1 MKKQII
7 NAETGE
13 WAEHDVAYADAV
25 VVHLDGAK
33 RLFISGVVAEGEDIE
48 TQTRSVLKQIEAL
61 VADHDGGIE
70 DIVRVRVYI
79 SQPEMDEKSLEIVHD
94 VRNEF
99 FVQDHLPASTLVE
112 VEALVSDEFLIEI
125 DADTIIPDNSW
136 DVEHR

>member
-7 NAETGE
+7 NTETGE

-25 VVHLDGAK
+25 VVHLNSAK

-48 TQTRSVLKQIEAL
+48 AQTRNVLEQIETML
-61 VADHDGGIE
+61 ADHDGGME

-79 SQPEMDEKSLEIVHD
+79 SQPEMDEDSLEAVHD

-125 DADTIIPDNSW
+125 DADAIIPGDGW
-136 DVEHR
+136 DVERR